1 MRRLAVLSVLCG
13 ALGAQSGSALAASVT
28 AVRHWSAGT
37 VTRVAVEVAGDFHY
51 RSDRLHNPERI
62 YFDVTNARNALGV
75 RYYAEDV
82 SDPVVKRIR
91 VAETKPG
98 TTRVVIELVGDVHAT
113 TTQLA
118 NPGRLM
124 IELRSASAPATPTK
138 LMVPE
143 PEMKKPEMLKPPI
156 IIRAGPVAAPGAA
169 RREPLQTAATV
180 ELPNSSV
187 VAKAQPPSSGSFP
200 MAKTATP
207 APELPSPPVL
217 TKASPPVS
225 SSPLLAKAIA
235 PAPPP
240 NPPLLVKAATPAP
253 EVVDPPALAKA
264 TPAAPMTKNAVP
276 LSDATQE
283 VGKPAHR
290 TANGETSLIRALG
303 LKLNRVVID
312 PGHGGHDQGTASA
325 KGLLEKDLVLDVA
338 LRAGALIEDRLR
350 AEVIY
355 TRSTDMFVPLESR
368 TALANEKKADLF
380 ISIHANASTVPSVSG
395 VETYYLN
402 FTEAKDALAVAAREN
417 ASSLE
422 SISELHDLIRQIT
435 LHDKAEE
442 SRDLAGNIQASLF
455 SLYARGSA
463 AMNDRGV
470 RRAPFVVLIGA
481 NMPSVLAE
489 IGFLTNPKEEA
500 LLRKPEYRQKVA
512 EALVRGVEH
521 YAAGLSHFQVAQN
534 K

>member
-1 MRRLAVLSVLCG
+1 VG
-13 ALGAQSGSALAASVT
+13 N
-28 AVRHWSAGT
+28 
-37 VTRVAVEVAGDFHY
+37 VTRVAVEVAGDFRY

-75 RYYAEDV
+75 RYYAEEV

-124 IELRSASAPATPTK
+124 IELRAASLPATPTR
-138 LMVPE
+138 LVVPE
-143 PEMKKPEMLKPPI
+143 PEVKKPEMPRSPI
-156 IIRAGPVAAPGAA
+156 IIRAGPVVAPGAA
-169 RREPLQTAATV
+169 THEPPKTTAAPDQ
-180 ELPNSSV
+180 PNSAV
-187 VAKAQPPSSGSFP
+187 VAKVLPPAVSPSP
-200 MAKTATP
+200 AVKTATP
-207 APELPSPPVL
+207 TPELPSAPVL
-217 TKASPPVS
+217 
-225 SSPLLAKAIA
+225 AK
-235 PAPPP
+235 PTPPP
-240 NPPLLVKAATPAP
+240 SSLPILVKAATPAP
-253 EVVDPPALAKA
+253 PAPPTPPLSSSLLAKA
-264 TPAAPMTKNAVP
+264 PAPASKDPATPP
-276 LSDATQE
+276 DAGLGLE
-283 VGKPAHR
+283 VGKAAHR

-325 KGLLEKDLVLDVA
+325 KGLLEKDLVLDIA

-355 TRSTDMFVPLESR
+355 TRSTDVFIPLESR

-422 SISELHDLIRQIT
+422 TISELHDLIRQIT

-455 SLYARGSA
+455 SLYAHGSPSEQ
-463 AMNDRGV
+463 NRGV

-481 NMPSVLAE
+481 TMPSVLAE

-512 EALVRGVEH
+512 EALVRGVER